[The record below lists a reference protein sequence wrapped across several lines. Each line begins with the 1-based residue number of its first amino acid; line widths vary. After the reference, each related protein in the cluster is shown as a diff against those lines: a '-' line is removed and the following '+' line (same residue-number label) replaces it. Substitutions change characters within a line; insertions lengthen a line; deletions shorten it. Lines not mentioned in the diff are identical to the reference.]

1 MRKVMVKEKRMFM
14 NFDKDMG
21 PDVKVI
27 RGPTFDPLRLH
38 DLLPQHAK
46 MDQMWDSTVTKI

>member
-1 MRKVMVKEKRMFM
+1 MVKEKRMFM

-21 PDVKVI
+21 PDVEVI

-46 MDQMWDSTVTKI
+46 MDQMWDSTVS